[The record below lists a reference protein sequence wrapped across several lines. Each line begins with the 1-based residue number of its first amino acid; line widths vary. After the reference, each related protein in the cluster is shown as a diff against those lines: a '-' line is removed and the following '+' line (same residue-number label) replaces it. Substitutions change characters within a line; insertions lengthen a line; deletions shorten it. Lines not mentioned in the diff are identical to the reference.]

1 VQGIINQ
8 NGAFEKKADSS
19 KLFPVEQSHWLL
31 PEPAEDFVFEKGRM
45 MERKN
50 LFPERLSKRVVGGHV
65 LYSPV
70 VTVVARKLIFV
81 SGLLAR
87 NHNGEIVGKRDMGAQ
102 IRQVGENLKV
112 ALAAAGAT
120 LTDLVRTQTFTTD
133 IDEFFKHVDVRME
146 YLGAA
151 LPTSTTVEVR
161 RLSHPDFLV
170 EIEAIAATEVG

>member
-1 VQGIINQ
+1 
-8 NGAFEKKADSS
+8 
-19 KLFPVEQSHWLL
+19 
-31 PEPAEDFVFEKGRM
+31 

-50 LFPERLSKRVVGGHV
+50 LFPEHLPKRIVGGHV

-70 VTVVARKLIFV
+70 VTVVAGKLIFV

-87 NHNGEIVGKRDMGAQ
+87 NPNGETIGKGDMRAQ
-102 IRQVGENLKV
+102 IRQVGENLKA

-120 LTDLVRTQTFTTD
+120 LADLVRTQTFTTD

-146 YLGAA
+146 YFGPA

-170 EIEAIAATEVG
+170 EIEAIAVTEIR

>member
-1 VQGIINQ
+1 MI
-8 NGAFEKKADSS
+8 
-19 KLFPVEQSHWLL
+19 
-31 PEPAEDFVFEKGRM
+31 
-45 MERKN
+45 ERQN
-50 LFPERLSKRVVGGHV
+50 LFPEGLSKRVVGGHV

-70 VTVVARKLIFV
+70 VTVVPGKLVFV

-87 NHNGEIVGKRDMGAQ
+87 NRDGEIVGKGNMAAQ

-120 LTDLVRTQTFTTD
+120 LANLVRTQTFTTD

-146 YLGAA
+146 YFGVA

-170 EIEAIAATEVG
+170 EVEAIAVTDGP